1 MIEEIRNSRVN
12 DRELAIFWLWQNSFI
27 LKTPKGT
34 LIAID
39 PYFSHSVNV
48 FEDPQTEYVHD
59 LPMSPEEVNV
69 DYVFCTHDHL
79 DHTDPLTL
87 PKIAETYPKTKF
99 FGTPESRNH
108 FLKMGIDANHA
119 ISLDVEKTIL
129 LDDVKV
135 TPFYSIPLST
145 VKMWEKKTG
154 STITTHYGY
163 LFDFDFVKLFNMGD
177 SSPDV
182 VEAPMT
188 IFKEILPYSPDIA
201 ILPIIGD
208 MPERKPEDAYKFANL
223 LKSKIVIP
231 SHYGCFAM
239 RTIDPAKFTRLFKID
254 SEIQP
259 MVIDYKGKYIFKAP

>member
-1 MIEEIRNSRVN
+1 
-12 DRELAIFWLWQNSFI
+12 
-27 LKTPKGT
+27 
-34 LIAID
+34 
-39 PYFSHSVNV
+39 
-48 FEDPQTEYVHD
+48 
-59 LPMSPEEVNV
+59 
-69 DYVFCTHDHL
+69 
-79 DHTDPLTL
+79 
-87 PKIAETYPKTKF
+87 
-99 FGTPESRNH
+99 
-108 FLKMGIDANHA
+108 MGIDANHA